1 MLQFPT
7 AIFRNKN
14 LGFHTND
21 PIFTPVLSA
30 DAFGVILKNNNC
42 RTIILETDIDIFR
55 NQPNRLVC
63 LLNATKKVSGNCINA
78 IIQGAD

>member
-14 LGFHTND
+14 LGFHTSD

-42 RTIILETDIDIFR
+42 RTIILETDIDR
-55 NQPNRLVC
+55 CHEQNSSDGN
-63 LLNATKKVSGNCINA
+63 KK
-78 IIQGAD
+78 